1 MLCYDSKRMMM
12 KMIKDHHGEWLL
24 TFSAFAGQRAS
35 LPNLS
40 PSYTSPSGPPNYD
53 DGGNDDDGD
62 DDGDDNNDEHS
73 GKILSSMKVLCRVIA
88 GTFTASAGITQV
100 TRSVRFWETD
110 DNTDAFVQYEKVSV
124 VPESRV
130 WFASKNLTPSR
141 MH

>member
-1 MLCYDSKRMMM
+1 M
-12 KMIKDHHGEWLL
+12 

-40 PSYTSPSGPPNYD
+40 PSYTSPSGHPQFD

-100 TRSVRFWETD
+100 TRSAVRF
-110 DNTDAFVQYEKVSV
+110 
-124 VPESRV
+124 
-130 WFASKNLTPSR
+130 
-141 MH
+141 